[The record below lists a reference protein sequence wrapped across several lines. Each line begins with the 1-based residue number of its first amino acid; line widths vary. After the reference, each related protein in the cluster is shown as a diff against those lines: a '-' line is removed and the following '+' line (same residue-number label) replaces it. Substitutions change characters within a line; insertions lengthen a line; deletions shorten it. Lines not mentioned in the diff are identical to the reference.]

1 MEELYNKL
9 FEAGEYTKSFD
20 EFVQQYG
27 DAEKSEKL
35 FKGLSQTGDYT
46 KSFEEFKSQ
55 YGFAEKKTQ
64 IPLQK
69 RSLRNPL
76 QMWKQILPLWI
87 LRQQQQALI
96 YL

>member
-55 YGFAEKKTQ
+55 YGFAEKKKLKFHFRRGRYG
-64 IPLQK
+64 IHYKCGNKSFLFGFFVNNNK
-69 RSLRNPL
+69 R
-76 QMWKQILPLWI
+76 
-87 LRQQQQALI
+87 
-96 YL
+96 